1 MKKLVLSL
9 SLLSG
14 LLMTV
19 GCAPQNQSSTL
30 GNNADNIVGGK
41 KIDASNIA
49 GQSTVGIYARDVGY
63 ICTGTLVA
71 PNVVLTAG
79 HCVDLKAKEIEI
91 MFAPEMK
98 NAKADQIRKVVQAV
112 IHPQYAKEVTAKDMY
127 DVALM
132 KFEGKAPVNYKIAP
146 MLFDRGAI
154 QKDVRTIVA
163 GYGLNWT
170 IGPKSG
176 AGTLRTTDLRISD
189 ANYSNTEVML
199 DQSITRG
206 ICSGDSGGPA
216 YLSVNGVLHVWGV
229 ASRGDSLPGWLTP
242 KCMLFS
248 IFTRVDAHQAFI
260 QDTITL
266 LQE

>member
-9 SLLSG
+9 G
-14 LLMTV
+14 LLLAV
-19 GCAPQNQSSTL
+19 GCAPQDQSTSL
-30 GNNADNIVGGK
+30 SNNADGIVGGK
-41 KIDASNIA
+41 KIDATNIA
-49 GQSTVGIYARDVGY
+49 GQSTVGIYSSDVGY

-79 HCVDLKAKEIEI
+79 HCVDPKAKEIVI
-91 MFAPEMK
+91 IFAPEMK
-98 NAKADQIRKVVQAV
+98 NAKKDQIRKVVQSV
-112 IHPQYAKEVTAKDMY
+112 VHPQYGHEVKAKDMY

-132 KFEGKAPVNYKIAP
+132 KFEGQAPAQYKVAP
-146 MLFDRGAI
+146 MLFDRSAI
-154 QKDVRTIVA
+154 RTDSRTIVA
-163 GYGLNWT
+163 GYGLSWT
-170 IGPKSG
+170 IGPKAG
-176 AGTLRTTDLRISD
+176 AGTLRTTDLKISD
-189 ANYSNTEVML
+189 ANFSNTEVLL

-216 YLSVNGVLHVWGV
+216 YLSINGVLHVWGV

-248 IFTRVDAHQAFI
+248 VFTRVDAHQAFI